1 VIFCV
6 IDEWI
11 DEQLTLFRV
20 VVDAWS
26 RAWHAGGDDAGDRA
40 GGGRPK
46 EQLKRKEQR
55 QRIAKL
61 ADLARQLVARERDD
75 GPGWTSCSTSASWPP
90 PRRRPRRRSLRRA
103 SPATPTAASSPPSS
117 PPPTA
122 AASSSCSARRRRRRG
137 GLGSAA
143 NAVLDKGLLLAAVM
157 EAGERGDATAEFAL
171 HIPYVV
177 YMGIYK
183 YKAGIVAD

>member
-20 VVDAWS
+20 VVDVWS

-75 GPGWTSCSTSASWPP
+75 GPGWTSCSTSASTAPAAPP
-90 PRRRPRRRSLRRA
+90 LVTSSVTGDSDCSLVSSLVTSAYRRCKQQLLSPAPAPAPAWWAGLGRQRRA
-103 SPATPTAASSPPSS
+103 RQGPAAG
-117 PPPTA
+117 
-122 AASSSCSARRRRRRG
+122 RRHG
-137 GLGSAA
+137 GG
-143 NAVLDKGLLLAAVM
+143 
-157 EAGERGDATAEFAL
+157 
-171 HIPYVV
+171 
-177 YMGIYK
+177 
-183 YKAGIVAD
+183 